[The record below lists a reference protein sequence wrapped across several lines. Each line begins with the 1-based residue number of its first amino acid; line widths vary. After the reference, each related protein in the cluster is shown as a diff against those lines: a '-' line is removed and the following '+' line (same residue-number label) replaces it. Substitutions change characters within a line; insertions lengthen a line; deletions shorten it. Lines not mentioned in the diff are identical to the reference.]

1 MFNVTV
7 LKIKDIVKYLVGTI
21 ILIGIIVYTTRFFAY
36 KPNEQK
42 IEKKQEKVS
51 ITEILKIR
59 SNTLKKCLN
68 KTIPVMAELEKEKE
82 SKKTTNNENKI
93 FESFLETE
101 ISSIKGME
109 ETEKEKNQ
117 TEDSNGSDNKKNTSD
132 ENKSDSNNSITEDEK
147 IILAS
152 NSGIKT
158 EVVTP
163 NPIAE
168 NANVQYGNVKI
179 KNQTTYNLTEDIL
192 NPNIKIDNK
201 NILIFHTHSCES
213 YTPSEK
219 YQYSQTGN
227 YRTTDKNYSVIR
239 VGNELE
245 NYLKQYNINV
255 IHDTS
260 YHDYPSYTGS
270 YTRSLQTVENI
281 LKTNQSDIIIDLHR
295 DAVGSRPD
303 YAPTVKIGEDYAAQI
318 MFVIGTNEGGLWHP
332 NWQQNLKFAVKVQ
345 QKAEEMYP
353 GLFKPIMLTKSRY
366 NQHTGKYANI
376 MEIGSTGNTL
386 DQCLNSM
393 KYLSA
398 VLNEILKWN
407 FRDWGIVTHPS
418 LISKIFLKVSQ
429 YFFLKMS

>member
-1 MFNVTV
+1 MFNV
-7 LKIKDIVKYLVGTI
+7 KILRMRDIRKCLVGI
-21 ILIGIIVYTTRFFAY
+21 ILTIAIVICTTRYFSSV
-36 KPNEQK
+36 
-42 IEKKQEKVS
+42 KKENTKEKVIKETAQINIFKFGS
-51 ITEILKIR
+51 LT
-59 SNTLKKCLN
+59 SCLN
-68 KTIPVMAELEKEKE
+68 KTIPTMSNINEEYKKIEKE
-82 SKKTTNNENKI
+82 NK
-93 FESFLETE
+93 ETE
-101 ISSIKGME
+101 TKNYLEEFIKTEMSSIKGIE
-109 ETEKEKNQ
+109 LAEKNKQQKTNEEDNQ
-117 TEDSNGSDNKKNTSD
+117 TKTV
-132 ENKSDSNNSITEDEK
+132 ENNQSTDTQENEK
-147 IILAS
+147 ITLAS
-152 NSGIKT
+152 NEATKT

-192 NPNIKIDNK
+192 NPDIKIDNK

-219 YQYSQTGN
+219 YQYTQTGN

-239 VGNELE
+239 VGTELE

-303 YAPTVKIGEDYAAQI
+303 YAPTVKIGDDYAAQI

-386 DQCLNSM
+386 DQCLTSM

-398 VLNEILKWN
+398 VLNEVLK
-407 FRDWGIVTHPS
+407 
-418 LISKIFLKVSQ
+418 
-429 YFFLKMS
+429 

>member
-51 ITEILKIR
+51 ITETLKIR

-93 FESFLETE
+93 FESFIETE

-398 VLNEILKWN
+398 VLNEILK
-407 FRDWGIVTHPS
+407 
-418 LISKIFLKVSQ
+418 
-429 YFFLKMS
+429 

>member
-68 KTIPVMAELEKEKE
+68 KTIPVMTELEKEKE

-398 VLNEILKWN
+398 VLNEILK
-407 FRDWGIVTHPS
+407 
-418 LISKIFLKVSQ
+418 
-429 YFFLKMS
+429 

>member
-51 ITEILKIR
+51 ITETLKIR

-82 SKKTTNNENKI
+82 SKKTINNENKI

-398 VLNEILKWN
+398 VLNEILK
-407 FRDWGIVTHPS
+407 
-418 LISKIFLKVSQ
+418 
-429 YFFLKMS
+429 

>member
-7 LKIKDIVKYLVGTI
+7 LKIRDIVKYLVGTI

-51 ITEILKIR
+51 ITETLKIK

-117 TEDSNGSDNKKNTSD
+117 TEDSKGSDNKKNTSD

-168 NANVQYGNVKI
+168 NANVQYGKVKI

-398 VLNEILKWN
+398 VLNEILK
-407 FRDWGIVTHPS
+407 
-418 LISKIFLKVSQ
+418 
-429 YFFLKMS
+429 

>member
-51 ITEILKIR
+51 ITETLKIR

-82 SKKTTNNENKI
+82 SNKTTNNENKI

-168 NANVQYGNVKI
+168 NANVQYGKVKI

-398 VLNEILKWN
+398 VLNEILK
-407 FRDWGIVTHPS
+407 
-418 LISKIFLKVSQ
+418 
-429 YFFLKMS
+429 

>member
-51 ITEILKIR
+51 ITETLKIK

-82 SKKTTNNENKI
+82 SKKTINSENKI

-117 TEDSNGSDNKKNTSD
+117 TEDSNVSDNKKNTSD

-168 NANVQYGNVKI
+168 NANVQYGKVKI

-398 VLNEILKWN
+398 VLNEILK
-407 FRDWGIVTHPS
+407 
-418 LISKIFLKVSQ
+418 
-429 YFFLKMS
+429 

>member
-51 ITEILKIR
+51 ITETLKIR

-109 ETEKEKNQ
+109 ETEKNQ

-132 ENKSDSNNSITEDEK
+132 ENKSDSNNSITENEK

-168 NANVQYGNVKI
+168 NANVQYGKVKI

-398 VLNEILKWN
+398 VLNEILK
-407 FRDWGIVTHPS
+407 
-418 LISKIFLKVSQ
+418 
-429 YFFLKMS
+429 